1 MPRLTSRVWSRL
13 RAPFAPGAE
22 DPCWGRFQP
31 EIDKIRQQ
39 ASYYMQVRQAL
50 LRESQLARM
59 HYYQLPTEE
68 RKEALDE
75 VFRAL
80 REVDMD
86 IHAVTSD
93 YAGVLER
100 YEACRRGEAR
110 RRVPFIRVMP
120 FGGSIQV
127 PFGT

>member
-1 MPRLTSRVWSRL
+1 MPRLTSRVFPRL
-13 RAPFAPGAE
+13 RMRSFAPGAE
-22 DPCWGRFQP
+22 DPCWARFKP

-39 ASYYMQVRQAL
+39 VNYYIEIRQAL

-86 IHAVTSD
+86 VHAVTSD
-93 YAGVLER
+93 YGGVLER
-100 YEACRRGEAR
+100 YEACRRTSATMLR
-110 RRVPFIRVMP
+110 ILP
-120 FGGSIQV
+120 FGGSIRI